1 MTNSKE
7 LEKLIHD
14 SGLKKIFIANQLNIS
29 IVSLLRKINNQNEFK
44 QSEIKTLCKLLNLN
58 AKQMGQIFFANDVE
72 NNSTNDIK
80 EGE

>member
-14 SGLKKIFIANQLNIS
+14 NKLKKIFIANQLNIS
-29 IVSLLRKINNQNEFK
+29 IVSLLRKINNQHEFK
-44 QSEIKTLCKLLNLN
+44 QSEIKALCKLLNLN

-72 NNSTNDIK
+72 NNSTSNIK
-80 EGE
+80 EGK

>member
-14 SGLKKIFIANQLNIS
+14 SGLKKIFIANQLKIS

-72 NNSTNDIK
+72 NNSTSNIK